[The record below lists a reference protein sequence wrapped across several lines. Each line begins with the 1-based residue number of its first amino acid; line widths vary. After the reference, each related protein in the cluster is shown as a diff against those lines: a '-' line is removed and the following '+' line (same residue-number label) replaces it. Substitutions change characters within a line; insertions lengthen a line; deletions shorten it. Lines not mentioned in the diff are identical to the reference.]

1 MNTIISYQA
10 RQAIAIGRKNHWRFS
25 VTEKRD
31 EWVYETVEVPQVGL
45 DRIDALRRAGVRI
58 NGFVVGHEAPRILT
72 APKEEKKHD
81 FKITPVS
88 IPDLSFLF
96 EFAFLIVGAVFRAVL
111 LDPALIVVLE
121 DGTWLEVMNWR

>member
-10 RQAIAIGRKNHWRFS
+10 RQAIAIGRQNHWRFK
-25 VTEKRD
+25 VTQKRD
-31 EWVYETVEVPQVGL
+31 EWVYETVEVPQVGK

-58 NGFVVGHEAPRILT
+58 NGFVVGHEAPRLLT

-88 IPDLSFLF
+88 IPDLSWMLELVVTLF
-96 EFAFLIVGAVFRAVL
+96 FSAL